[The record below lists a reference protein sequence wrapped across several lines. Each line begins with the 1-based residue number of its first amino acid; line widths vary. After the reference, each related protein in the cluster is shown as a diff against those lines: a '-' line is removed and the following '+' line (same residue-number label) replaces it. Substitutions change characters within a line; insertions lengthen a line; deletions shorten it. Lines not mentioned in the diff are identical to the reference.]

1 MKAYSIKLL
10 SPLYFRSRMD
20 SGAAGSTVTN
30 PWIGDIALLYAINS
44 ALSLKDLKFGYTS
57 HTPNYGEISEVD
69 TFPSVAMPSGDISF
83 TRVYDIATSF
93 ISEGYPQT
101 EAIQKSGRAPYRNWM
116 KRQGI
121 QPGNEFTFVTFS
133 KNGKVT
139 LPDRFTVRLGNSRES
154 VAVCTAIESSEVKKV
169 TLNAFTLYIMLGV
182 QKANEAIAAIREREP
197 EMYIENNSYQYI
209 LLKNLPAKLVSE
221 LLHPYN

>member
-30 PWIGDIALLYAINS
+30 PWIGDIALLYAINNT
-44 ALSLKDLKFGYTS
+44 LSMKDLKFGYTS
-57 HTPNYGEISEVD
+57 HTPNYGEIRELD
-69 TFPSVAMPSGDISF
+69 MFPSVATPSGDISF

-101 EAIQKSGRAPYRNWM
+101 EAIQNSGRAPFRNWM

-133 KNGKVT
+133 KNNAVT
-139 LPDRFTVRLGNSRES
+139 LPDKFTVRLGNSREC
-154 VAVCTAIESSEVKKV
+154 VAACTAIESSEVKKV
-169 TLNAFTLYIMLGV
+169 TLNAFTLYLLLGV
-182 QKANEAIAAIREREP
+182 QKANEAILAIREKDP
-197 EMYIENNSYQYI
+197 DMYIENNSCQYI
-209 LLKNLPAKLVSE
+209 LLKNLPTKLVSDV
-221 LLHPYN
+221 LHPYN